1 MKMSKKTNL
10 LVHTHF
16 EEVPVEKLRWRC
28 DPENLNLTTTDE
40 VEPCNWIIG
49 QDRAV
54 KAIKLGLDI
63 ESVGYNIFVTG
74 FVGTGRLTTIKHLL
88 EELDKKKKRPD
99 DKCYVNNFKKP
110 DMPRIVSL
118 PAGQGK
124 TFKRDMEDI
133 ILSLK
138 KNIPAVFESENYQ
151 DRRKELVKESED
163 GQKAILQEFDDQ
175 VKKEGFALVQIKMGA
190 FVKPDVQPLVE
201 GKPTS
206 LSKLE
211 KQVKSG
217 KFPEEQFKTLEA
229 KYAALGKLME
239 DVFKAGKEIVKELE
253 KALEALDKG
262 IILPLIR
269 DLVEEV
275 KDKYENEKIQEYLQ
289 EVEESLINN
298 LDRFRRTKEE
308 QPLLPIPG
316 VPLGKGEDEFIE
328 YQINVVVDN
337 SETKTAPI
345 IIETTPSYKNLF
357 GTIERVTDRL
367 GTWKTDFTKIKAG
380 SLLQADGGYLVLNAL
395 DVLIEPGVWQA
406 LKRTLR
412 HGVIKIETFDPF
424 YFLGTSALKP
434 EPIDLNV
441 KVVMIG
447 DSFLYYLLFYR
458 DEDFKKIFKVKAD
471 FDSVMPKDDINV
483 HQYACFMK
491 KICDDDRL
499 LPFDKSGVAAVV
511 EYGVRI
517 AGKQK
522 KLSTRFTIIADLVRE
537 ASYWANNA
545 KNKQVKREHVEKAI
559 EEWIERVSLPE
570 DKIQEMI
577 EDGTIMIDS
586 KGEVVGQ
593 INGLSVYSLADY
605 SFGKPNRITARTSM
619 GRAGVINIER
629 EADLSG
635 RTHNKGVLILAGY
648 LRGKYAQDKPL
659 TMSASLCFE
668 QSYSGVEG
676 DSASSTEVY
685 AILSSLSGL
694 PLRQDIAVT
703 GSINQ
708 KGEVQ
713 PIGGVNEKIEGF
725 YEVCKAKGLSGTQ
738 GVIIPH
744 QNVDGLMLKREVVE
758 AVKGGKFH
766 IYPVKTIDQGIEILT
781 GVKAGERKEDGTFEE
796 GSVNFL
802 VDRQLEVFAQTW
814 KDFARGEMISE
825 R

>member
-1 MKMSKKTNL
+1 MSKKTN
-10 LVHTHF
+10 F
-16 EEVPVEKLRWRC
+16 EEVPIEKLRWRC
-28 DPENLNLTTTDE
+28 DPENLHFATTDE
-40 VEPCNWIIG
+40 VEPCDWIIG

-63 ESVGYNIFVTG
+63 ESVGYNIFVAG

-88 EELDKKKKRPD
+88 ERLDKKKKRPD
-99 DKCYVNNFKKP
+99 DKCYVNNFKNP
-110 DMPRIVSL
+110 DIPRIVSL

-124 TFKRDMEDI
+124 MLKKDMEDL

-138 KNIPAVFESENYQ
+138 KNIPRVFESESYQ
-151 DRRKELVKESED
+151 ERRKELVKESED

-175 VKKEGFALVQIKMGA
+175 VKKEGFALVQIKFGPL
-190 FVKPDVQPLVE
+190 VKPDVQPLVE

-211 KQVKSG
+211 KDVKSG
-217 KFPEEQFKTLEA
+217 KFPEEQFKNLEA
-229 KYAALGKLME
+229 KYLALGKLME
-239 DVFKAGKEIVKELE
+239 DVFKEGKEIVKEFE
-253 KALEALDKG
+253 KALQALDQE
-262 IILPLIR
+262 IIIPLIK
-269 DLVEEV
+269 EAV
-275 KDKYENEKIQEYLQ
+275 KEIKVKYENEKIQEYLQ
-289 EVEESLINN
+289 EVEESLISN
-298 LDRFRRTKEE
+298 LDRFRREKEE
-308 QPLLPIPG
+308 QPALSIPG
-316 VPLGKGEDEFIE
+316 IPFGKGEDEFLE
-328 YQINVVVDN
+328 YQVNVIVDN

-345 IIETTPSYKNLF
+345 IIETTPSYRNLF
-357 GTIERVTDRL
+357 GIIERLTDRL
-367 GTWKTDFTKIKAG
+367 GSWKSDFTKIKAG
-380 SLLQADGGYLVLNAL
+380 SLLKAHGGYLVLNAL

-412 HGVIKIETFDPF
+412 HGKIEIQAFDPF

-434 EPIDLNV
+434 EPVDLDV

-447 DSFLYYLLFYR
+447 DNFLYYLLFYR
-458 DEDFKKIFKVKAD
+458 DEDFKKIFKVKSD
-471 FDSVMPKDDINV
+471 FDSVMPKDDTNV

-499 LPFDKSGVAAVV
+499 LPFDKSGVAAVA
-511 EYGVRI
+511 EYGVRV

-537 ASYWANNA
+537 ASYWASSD
-545 KNKQVKREHVEKAI
+545 KSKQVKREHVEKAI

-586 KGEVVGQ
+586 EGEVMGQ
-593 INGLSVYSLADY
+593 INGLSVYSLGGY
-605 SFGKPNRITARTSM
+605 SFGKPTRITARTSM

-685 AILSSLSGL
+685 AVLSSLSGL

-708 KGEVQ
+708 KGEIQ

-725 YEVCKAKGLSGTQ
+725 YEVCKAKGLTKTQ

-744 QNVDGLMLKREVVE
+744 QNVDGLMLKREMVK
-758 AVKGGKFH
+758 AVKQGKFH
-766 IYPVKTIDQGIEILT
+766 IFPVKTIDQGIEILT
-781 GVKAGERKEDGTFEE
+781 GVKAGERKRDGTFEE

-802 VDRQLEVFAQTW
+802 VDKQLKAFAETW
-814 KDFARGEMISE
+814 KEFARGEMLSE
-825 R
+825 E

>member
-1 MKMSKKTNL
+1 MSKKIN
-10 LVHTHF
+10 F

-28 DPENLNLTTTDE
+28 DPESLKLATTDE
-40 VEPCNWIIG
+40 VEPCDWIIG

-63 ESVGYNIFVTG
+63 ESIGYNIFITG

-88 EELDKKKKRPD
+88 EKLEKEEKRPA
-99 DKCYVNNFKKP
+99 DKCYVNNFKNP
-110 DMPRIVSL
+110 DMPRIINL
-118 PAGQGK
+118 PAGQSK
-124 TFKRDMEDI
+124 LFKKDMENL

-138 KNIPAVFESENYQ
+138 KNIPGVFESENYQ
-151 DRRKELVKESED
+151 ERRKELVKESED
-163 GQKAILQEFDDQ
+163 GQRAILQEFENQ
-175 VKKEGFALVQIKMGA
+175 VKEEGFALVQVQMGPY
-190 FVKPDVQPLVE
+190 VKPDVQPLIDD
-201 GKPTS
+201 KPTS
-206 LSKLE
+206 LAKLE
-211 KQVKSG
+211 KQVKAG
-217 KFPEEQFKTLEA
+217 TFPAEKFRDLEI
-229 KYAALGKLME
+229 KYSALEKLME
-239 DVFKAGKEIVKELE
+239 DVFKAGKEIVRELE
-253 KALEALDKG
+253 KALETLDKE
-262 IILPLIR
+262 IVLPLIR
-269 DLVEEV
+269 DSV
-275 KDKYENEKIQEYLQ
+275 KEIKVKYGNEKIQQYLQ
-289 EVEESLINN
+289 EVEESLVDS
-298 LDRFRRTKEE
+298 LDRFRKKREE
-308 QPLLPIPG
+308 EPVLPIPG
-316 VPLGKGEDEFIE
+316 LTLGRGEDEFLE
-328 YQINVVVDN
+328 YQVNVIVDN

-345 IIETTPSYKNLF
+345 IIETTPSYRNLF
-357 GTIERVTDRL
+357 GIIERLTDRL
-367 GTWKTDFTKIKAG
+367 GTWKADFTKIKAG
-380 SLLQADGGYLVLNAL
+380 SLLKAHGGYLVLNAL

-412 HGVIKIETFDPF
+412 HGVIEIQTFDPF

-434 EPIDLNV
+434 EPVDLDV

-471 FDSVMPKDDINV
+471 FDSVMPKVDENV
-483 HQYACFMK
+483 HQYACFIK
-491 KICDDDRL
+491 KICDDDKL

-511 EYGVRI
+511 EYGVRV
-517 AGKQK
+517 AGRQK

-537 ASYWANNA
+537 ASYWADAA
-545 KNKQVKREHVEKAI
+545 KSKLVKREHVEKAI
-559 EEWIERVSLPE
+559 DEWIERVSLTE

-593 INGLSVYSLADY
+593 INGLSVYSLGDY
-605 SFGKPNRITARTSM
+605 SFGKPTRITARTSM

-635 RTHNKGVLILAGY
+635 PTHNKGVLILGGY
-648 LRGKYAQDKPL
+648 LRGKYAQDKPFS
-659 TMSASLCFE
+659 MSASLCFE
-668 QSYSGVEG
+668 QSYAGVEG

-708 KGEVQ
+708 KGEIQ

-725 YEVCKAKGLSGTQ
+725 YEVCKAKGLTGTQ

-744 QNVDGLMLKREVVE
+744 QNVDDLMLKTEVVE
-758 AVKGGKFH
+758 AVKEGKFR
-766 IYPVKTIDQGIEILT
+766 IYPIKTIDQGIEILT

-796 GSVNFL
+796 GSVNYL
-802 VDRQLEVFAQTW
+802 VDKQLKAYAEGWKGFAV
-814 KDFARGEMISE
+814 GETPSE

>member
-1 MKMSKKTNL
+1 MSKKTNL

-40 VEPCNWIIG
+40 VEPCDWIIG

-63 ESVGYNIFVTG
+63 ESVGYNIFVAG

-110 DMPRIVSL
+110 DIPRIVSL
-118 PAGQGK
+118 PAGQGRA
-124 TFKRDMEDI
+124 FKREMENL

-138 KNIPAVFESENYQ
+138 KNIPAVFESEHYQ
-151 DRRKELVKESED
+151 ERRSELVKESED

-175 VKKEGFALVQIKMGA
+175 VKKEGFAVVQLKMGP
-190 FVKPDVQPLVE
+190 FVRPDIQPLVE

-206 LSKLE
+206 LTRLE
-211 KQVKSG
+211 KQVKEG
-217 KFPEEQFKTLEA
+217 KFPEEQFKALEA
-229 KYAALGKLME
+229 KYLALGKLMD
-239 DVFKAGKEIVKELE
+239 DVFKAGKEIVKEFD
-253 KALEALDKG
+253 KALQALDQE

-269 DLVEEV
+269 DLVKEV
-275 KDKYENEKIQEYLQ
+275 KAKYGNEKIQEYFQ
-289 EVEESLINN
+289 EVEESLIND
-298 LDRFRRTKEE
+298 LDRFRRKKEE
-308 QPLLPIPG
+308 QPELPIPG
-316 VPLGKGEDEFIE
+316 IPFGKGEDEFLE
-328 YQINVVVDN
+328 YQVNVIVDN
-337 SETKTAPI
+337 SETMTAPI
-345 IIETTPSYKNLF
+345 IIETTPSYRNLF
-357 GTIERVTDRL
+357 GIIERLTDRL
-367 GTWKTDFTKIKAG
+367 GTWKADFTKIKAG
-380 SLLQADGGYLVLNAL
+380 SLLKANGGYLVLNAL

-412 HGVIKIETFDPF
+412 HGVIEIQTFDPF

-434 EPIDLNV
+434 EPVDLNV

-511 EYGVRI
+511 EYGVRV

-522 KLSTRFTIIADLVRE
+522 KLSTRFTIIADLIRE
-537 ASYWANNA
+537 ASYWASSD
-545 KNKQVKREHVEKAI
+545 KSKQVKREHVEKAI

-586 KGEVVGQ
+586 EGEVVGQ
-593 INGLSVYSLADY
+593 INGLSVYSLGEYA
-605 SFGKPNRITARTSM
+605 FGKPTRITARTSV

-648 LRGKYAQDKPL
+648 LRGKYAKEKPL

-708 KGEVQ
+708 KGEIQ

-744 QNVDGLMLKREVVE
+744 QNVDGLMLKTKVVE
-758 AVKGGKFH
+758 AVKQGKFH

-781 GVKAGERKEDGTFEE
+781 GMKAGGRKEDGIFEE

-802 VDRQLEVFAQTW
+802 VDKQLKAFAETW
-814 KDFARGEMISE
+814 KDFARGEIPTE
-825 R
+825 G

>member
-1 MKMSKKTNL
+1 MSKRTN
-10 LVHTHF
+10 F

-28 DPENLNLTTTDE
+28 DPEKLNFTTTDE
-40 VEPCNWIIG
+40 VEPCDWIIG

-63 ESVGYNIFVTG
+63 ESIGYNIFVTG

-88 EELDKKKKRPD
+88 ERLEKRGKRPD
-99 DKCYVNNFKKP
+99 DKCYVSNFKNP

-118 PAGQGK
+118 PAGQAK
-124 TFKRDMEDI
+124 LFKKDMENL

-138 KNIPAVFESENYQ
+138 RNIPRVFESENYQ
-151 DRRKELVKESED
+151 ERRKELVKESED

-175 VKKEGFALVQIKMGA
+175 VKEEGFALVQIQMGP

-217 KFPEEQFKTLEA
+217 KFPEGQFKTLEA
-229 KYAALGKLME
+229 KYSALGKLME
-239 DVFKAGKEIVKELE
+239 DVFKAGKEIVRELE
-253 KALEALDKG
+253 KALESLDKE
-262 IILPLIR
+262 IILPLIK
-269 DLVEEV
+269 DAV
-275 KDKYENEKIQEYLQ
+275 KEIKVKYENGKIQEYLQ
-289 EVEESLINN
+289 EVEEGLIND
-298 LDRFRRTKEE
+298 LDRFRRKKEE
-308 QPLLPIPG
+308 QPPLSIPG
-316 VPLGKGEDEFIE
+316 LPFGKGEDEFLE
-328 YQINVVVDN
+328 YQVNVLVDN
-337 SETKTAPI
+337 SETQTAPI

-357 GTIERVTDRL
+357 GIIERSSDRL

-380 SLLQADGGYLVLNAL
+380 SLLQANGGYLVLNAL
-395 DVLIEPGVWQA
+395 DVLLEPGVWQA

-412 HGVIKIETFDPF
+412 HGVIEIQTLDPF

-434 EPIDLNV
+434 EPVESDV

-471 FDSVMPKDDINV
+471 FDSVMRKEESNI
-483 HQYACFMK
+483 HEYACFIK
-491 KICDDDRL
+491 KICDEDKL

-511 EYGVRI
+511 EYGVRV
-517 AGKQK
+517 AGRQK
-522 KLSTRFTIIADLVRE
+522 KLSTRFTIIADLARE
-537 ASYWANNA
+537 ASYWAGNA
-545 KNKQVKREHVEKAI
+545 KSKQVKREHVEKAI
-559 EEWIERVSLPE
+559 DEWIERLSLPE
-570 DKIQEMI
+570 DKLQEMI

-586 KGEVVGQ
+586 EGEVVGQ
-593 INGLSVYSLADY
+593 INGLSVYSLGEY
-605 SFGKPNRITARTSM
+605 SFGKPTRITARTSM

-635 RTHNKGVLILAGY
+635 PTHNKGVLILGGY
-648 LRGKYAQDKPL
+648 LRGQYAQDKPL

-708 KGEVQ
+708 KGEIQ

-725 YEVCKAKGLSGTQ
+725 YEVCKAKGLTKTQ

-744 QNVDGLMLKREVVE
+744 QNVDDLMLKTEVVE
-758 AVKGGKFH
+758 AVKEGKFR
-766 IYPVKTIDQGIEILT
+766 IYSVKTIDQGIELLT
-781 GVKAGERKEDGTFEE
+781 GVKAGEKKEDGTFEE

-802 VDRQLEVFAQTW
+802 VDKQLKAYAEGW
-814 KDFARGEMISE
+814 KDFSGGAMPSE
-825 R
+825 K

>member
-1 MKMSKKTNL
+1 MPKITN
-10 LVHTHF
+10 F
-16 EEVPVEKLRWRC
+16 KEVPVEKLRWRC
-28 DPENLNLTTTDE
+28 DPEKLNFTTTDE
-40 VEPCNWIIG
+40 VEPCDWIIG

-54 KAIKLGLDI
+54 KAVKLGLDI
-63 ESVGYNIFVTG
+63 ESIGYNIFVTG

-88 EELDKKKKRPD
+88 ERLEKREKRPD
-99 DKCYVNNFKKP
+99 DKCYVNNFKNP

-124 TFKRDMEDI
+124 LFKKDMENL

-138 KNIPAVFESENYQ
+138 RNIPAVFESENYQ
-151 DRRKELVKESED
+151 ERRKELVKESEE
-163 GQKAILQEFDDQ
+163 GQKAILQEFEDQ
-175 VKKEGFALVQIKMGA
+175 VKEEGFALVQIQMGP

-217 KFPEEQFKTLEA
+217 KFPQEEFKTLEA
-229 KYAALGKLME
+229 KYSALGKLMD

-253 KALEALDKG
+253 KALEALDKE

-269 DLVEEV
+269 DAV
-275 KDKYENEKIQEYLQ
+275 KEIKVKYENGKIQEYLQ
-289 EVEESLINN
+289 EVEEGLIND
-298 LDRFRRTKEE
+298 LDRFRRKREE
-308 QPLLPIPG
+308 QPALPISGLPFG
-316 VPLGKGEDEFIE
+316 RGEDEFLE
-328 YQINVVVDN
+328 YQVNVLVDN
-337 SETKTAPI
+337 SETQTAPI

-357 GTIERVTDRL
+357 GIIERSSDRL

-380 SLLQADGGYLVLNAL
+380 SLLQANGGYLVLNAL
-395 DVLIEPGVWQA
+395 DVLLEPGVWPS

-412 HGVIKIETFDPF
+412 HGVIEIQTLDPF

-434 EPIDLNV
+434 EPVESDV

-447 DSFLYYLLFYR
+447 DNFLYYLLFYR

-471 FDSVMPKDDINV
+471 FDSVMPKEERNI
-483 HQYACFMK
+483 HEYACFIK
-491 KICDDDRL
+491 KICDEDKL

-511 EYGVRI
+511 EFGVRT
-517 AGKQK
+517 AGRQK
-522 KLSTRFTIIADLVRE
+522 KLSTRFTIIADLARE
-537 ASYWANNA
+537 ASYWAGNA
-545 KNKQVKREHVEKAI
+545 KSKQVKREHVEKAI
-559 EEWIERVSLPE
+559 DEWIERLSLPE
-570 DKIQEMI
+570 DKLQEMI

-586 KGEVVGQ
+586 EGEVVGQ
-593 INGLSVYSLADY
+593 INGLSVYGLGEY
-605 SFGKPNRITARTSM
+605 SFGKPTRITARTSM

-635 RTHNKGVLILAGY
+635 PTHNKGVLILSGY

-659 TMSASLCFE
+659 TMNASLCFE

-708 KGEVQ
+708 KGEIQ

-725 YEVCKAKGLSGTQ
+725 YEVCKAKGLTKTQ
-738 GVIIPH
+738 GVMIPH
-744 QNVDGLMLKREVVE
+744 QNVDDLMLKTVVVE
-758 AVKGGKFH
+758 AVKEGKFH
-766 IYPVKTIDQGIEILT
+766 IYSVKTVDQGIEILT
-781 GVKAGERKEDGTFEE
+781 GVKAGERKKDKAFEE
-796 GSVNFL
+796 ESVNFL
-802 VDRQLEVFAQTW
+802 VDKQLKAYAEGWKGFAG
-814 KDFARGEMISE
+814 GEMPLE

>member
-1 MKMSKKTNL
+1 MSKKMN
-10 LVHTHF
+10 F

-28 DPENLNLTTTDE
+28 DPEKLNFTTTDE
-40 VEPCNWIIG
+40 VEPCDWIIG

-63 ESVGYNIFVTG
+63 ESIGYNIFVTG

-88 EELDKKKKRPD
+88 ERLEKREKRPD
-99 DKCYVNNFKKP
+99 DKCYVNNFKNP
-110 DMPRIVSL
+110 DMPRIMSL
-118 PAGQGK
+118 PTGEGK
-124 TFKRDMEDI
+124 LFKKDMENL

-138 KNIPAVFESENYQ
+138 RNIPAVFESENYQ
-151 DRRKELVKESED
+151 ERRRELVKESED
-163 GQKAILQEFDDQ
+163 GQKAILQEFEDQ
-175 VKKEGFALVQIKMGA
+175 VKEEGFALVQIQMGP

-211 KQVKSG
+211 KLVKSG
-217 KFPEEQFKTLEA
+217 KFPEAQFKTLEA
-229 KYAALGKLME
+229 KYSALGKLME

-253 KALEALDKG
+253 KALEALDKE

-269 DLVEEV
+269 DAV
-275 KDKYENEKIQEYLQ
+275 KEIKVKYENGKIQEYLQ
-289 EVEESLINN
+289 EVEEGLIND
-298 LDRFRRTKEE
+298 LDRFRRKKEE
-308 QPLLPIPG
+308 QPPLPTVGLPF
-316 VPLGKGEDEFIE
+316 GKGEDEFLE
-328 YQINVVVDN
+328 YQVNVLVDN
-337 SETKTAPI
+337 SETQTAPI

-357 GTIERVTDRL
+357 GIIERSSDRL

-380 SLLQADGGYLVLNAL
+380 SLLQANGGYLVLNAL

-412 HGVIKIETFDPF
+412 HGVIEIQTLDPF

-434 EPIDLNV
+434 EPVESDV

-447 DSFLYYLLFYR
+447 DNFLYYLLFYR

-471 FDSVMPKDDINV
+471 FDSVMPKEERSV
-483 HQYACFMK
+483 HEYACFIK
-491 KICDDDRL
+491 KICDEDKL
-499 LPFDKSGVAAVV
+499 LPFDKSGVAAAV
-511 EYGVRI
+511 EYGVRV
-517 AGKQK
+517 AGRQK
-522 KLSTRFTIIADLVRE
+522 KLSTRFTIIADLARE
-537 ASYWANNA
+537 ASYWAENA
-545 KNKQVKREHVEKAI
+545 KSKQVKREHVEKAI
-559 EEWIERVSLPE
+559 DEWIERLSLPE
-570 DKIQEMI
+570 DKLQEMI
-577 EDGTIMIDS
+577 EEGTIMIDS
-586 KGEVVGQ
+586 EGEVVGQ
-593 INGLSVYSLADY
+593 INGLSVYGLGEY
-605 SFGKPNRITARTSM
+605 SFGKPTRITARTSM
-619 GRAGVINIER
+619 GRGGVINIER

-635 RTHNKGVLILAGY
+635 PTHNKGVLILGGY

-703 GSINQ
+703 GSVNQ
-708 KGEVQ
+708 KGEIQ

-725 YEVCKAKGLSGTQ
+725 YEVCKAKGLTKTQ

-744 QNVDGLMLKREVVE
+744 QNVDDLMLKTEIVE
-758 AVKGGKFH
+758 AVREGKFR
-766 IYPVKTIDQGIEILT
+766 IYSVKTIDQGIEVLT

-802 VDRQLEVFAQTW
+802 VDKQLKAYAEGW
-814 KDFARGEMISE
+814 KDFSGGAMPSE
-825 R
+825 K

>member
-1 MKMSKKTNL
+1 MKVSKRTN
-10 LVHTHF
+10 F
-16 EEVPVEKLRWRC
+16 EEVPLEKLRWRC
-28 DPENLNLTTTDE
+28 DPEKLNFTTTDE
-40 VEPCNWIIG
+40 VEPCDWIIG

-54 KAIKLGLDI
+54 KAVKLGLDI
-63 ESVGYNIFVTG
+63 ESIGYNIFVTG

-88 EELDKKKKRPD
+88 ERLEKREKRPD
-99 DKCYVNNFKKP
+99 DKCYVNNFKNP
-110 DMPRIVSL
+110 DMPRIMSL

-124 TFKRDMEDI
+124 LFKKDLENL

-138 KNIPAVFESENYQ
+138 RNIPAVFESENYQ
-151 DRRKELVKESED
+151 ERRRELVKESED
-163 GQKAILQEFDDQ
+163 GQKAILQEFEDQ
-175 VKKEGFALVQIKMGA
+175 VKEEGFALVQIQMGP
-190 FVKPDVQPLVE
+190 FVKPDVQPLVD

-217 KFPEEQFKTLEA
+217 KFPGEQFKTLEA
-229 KYAALGKLME
+229 KYSALGKLME

-253 KALEALDKG
+253 KALEALDKE

-269 DLVEEV
+269 DAV
-275 KDKYENEKIQEYLQ
+275 KEIKVKYENGKIQEYLQ
-289 EVEESLINN
+289 EVEEGLIND
-298 LDRFRRTKEE
+298 LDRFRRKKEE
-308 QPLLPIPG
+308 QPPLPIPG
-316 VPLGKGEDEFIE
+316 LPFGKGEDEFLE
-328 YQINVVVDN
+328 YQVNVLVDN
-337 SETKTAPI
+337 SETQIAPI

-357 GTIERVTDRL
+357 GIIERSSDRL

-380 SLLQADGGYLVLNAL
+380 SLLQANGGYLVLNAL

-412 HGVIKIETFDPF
+412 HGVIEIQTLDPF

-434 EPIDLNV
+434 EPVELDV

-447 DSFLYYLLFYR
+447 DNFLYYLLFYR
-458 DEDFKKIFKVKAD
+458 DEDFKKIFKIKAD
-471 FDSVMPKDDINV
+471 FDSVMPKEERNI
-483 HQYACFMK
+483 HEYACFIK
-491 KICDDDRL
+491 KICDDDKL

-511 EYGVRI
+511 EYGVRV

-522 KLSTRFTIIADLVRE
+522 KLSTRFTLIADLARE
-537 ASYWANNA
+537 ASYWAENA
-545 KNKQVKREHVEKAI
+545 KSKQAKREHVEKAI
-559 EEWIERVSLPE
+559 DEWIERLSLPE
-570 DKIQEMI
+570 DKILEMI

-586 KGEVVGQ
+586 EGKVVGQ
-593 INGLSVYSLADY
+593 INGLSVYALGEY
-605 SFGKPNRITARTSM
+605 SFGKPTRITARTSM

-635 RTHNKGVLILAGY
+635 PTHNKGVLILGGY

-685 AILSSLSGL
+685 AIISSLSGL

-708 KGEVQ
+708 KGEIQ

-725 YEVCKAKGLSGTQ
+725 YGVCKAKGLTGTQ

-744 QNVDGLMLKREVVE
+744 QNVDDLMLKTEVVE
-758 AVKGGKFH
+758 AVKEGKFH
-766 IYPVKTIDQGIEILT
+766 IYSVKTVDQGIEILT
-781 GVKAGERKEDGTFEE
+781 GVKAGERKEDGTFPE

-802 VDRQLEVFAQTW
+802 VNQQLKTYAETW
-814 KDFARGEMISE
+814 KGYAGGETPSE
-825 R
+825 K